1 LNSLDDG
8 QKLGGD
14 RGNLPAVVKEGA
26 KASIAARIAKANNR
40 ASDLLPI
47 IEELKA
53 AGTGSLR
60 QIAAG
65 LNTREIKTA
74 RGGAWSAVQVQ
85 RVLERANA

>member
-14 RGNLPAVVKEGA
+14 RGNLPAVA
-26 KASIAARIAKANNR
+26 KAGARASVAARIMKAGSR
-40 ASDLLPI
+40 ASDLAPI

-53 AGTGSLR
+53 AGAVSLR

-65 LNTREIKTA
+65 LNDKGIKTV
-74 RGGAWSAVQVQ
+74 RGGKWSAVQVQ
-85 RVLERANA
+85 RVLERV